1 MAALLSERLF
11 LLDLLVD
18 WVRLEAGLPLP
29 PPPVVAAAAAAQ
41 EEESPPRGLCPAVA
55 FRLLDFPTL
64 LVYPP
69 GGPAAPAPE
78 LRPGLVSFGR
88 GKSCLFRLQPASLHR
103 LLLRSPL
110 YTLLLQLPPGRPT
123 PAPQLLGACSISLAA
138 AAHRVLGPAASG
150 CSQGHRGSFPL
161 QNQEGER
168 IGHIALGYRLT
179 DLGSSLLGHLERP
192 VASTGGG
199 VEGVEVSPQ
208 TLQENQQL
216 RQPDSEP
223 SPRDADKPLVGVKVS
238 TAGKDLKEGVFH
250 SKANS
255 DYTASVEN
263 GKTSS
268 VICSKGSSE
277 RSVSPQNREV
287 TELDIETNIICPPPL
302 YYTHVTQEKTPP
314 KQGEITIEPQMNAP
328 EELDGTFL
336 EEKLVN
342 PPTQTN
348 PPEHTNFA
356 THERPPVLTHPA
368 HIQDVGASNQ
378 TTYHPQTEQNRINTV
393 RQLPLLSALLVELSL
408 LYNQPMASPTHI
420 HPHLAWLYR
429 TEDKKSPEP
438 SANST
443 CKSESKDKLS
453 LGENEKSVSLQYKK
467 NQTEN
472 LKKGKYFEKKGGV
485 PPKRVPRGKLLYG
498 LTNTLKLRLKQTNP
512 DMLVVHEKR
521 EEYRKS
527 QAQML
532 GAKLR
537 IPSSKVK
544 ILSFAEQHRKP
555 HQLPKDEFLD
565 SDASF
570 AENSNTSN

>member
-1 MAALLSERLF
+1 M
-11 LLDLLVD
+11 
-18 WVRLEAGLPLP
+18 
-29 PPPVVAAAAAAQ
+29 
-41 EEESPPRGLCPAVA
+41 
-55 FRLLDFPTL
+55 
-64 LVYPP
+64 
-69 GGPAAPAPE
+69 
-78 LRPGLVSFGR
+78 
-88 GKSCLFRLQPASLHR
+88 
-103 LLLRSPL
+103 
-110 YTLLLQLPPGRPT
+110 
-123 PAPQLLGACSISLAA
+123 
-138 AAHRVLGPAASG
+138 
-150 CSQGHRGSFPL
+150 
-161 QNQEGER
+161 
-168 IGHIALGYRLT
+168 
-179 DLGSSLLGHLERP
+179 
-192 VASTGGG
+192 ASTGGG
-199 VEGVEVSPQ
+199 VEGVEVSPP
-208 TLQENQQL
+208 TLQESQQL

-223 SPRDADKPLVGVKVS
+223 SPRDADKALVDVKVS
-238 TAGKDLKEGVFH
+238 TAGKDLKEGVCH
-250 SKANS
+250 SRANS
-255 DYTASVEN
+255 DYAASVEN
-263 GKTSS
+263 GKTNS

-277 RSVSPQNREV
+277 RNVSPPHRGV
-287 TELDIETNIICPPPL
+287 TELDIETNIICPPPM

-314 KQGEITIEPQMNAP
+314 KQGEITVEPQMNAP
-328 EELDGTFL
+328 EESDGTFL

-429 TEDKKSPEP
+429 TEDEKSPEP

-443 CKSESKDKLS
+443 CKSESKDTLS
-453 LGENEKSVSLQYKK
+453 LGEKEKSVSLQYKK

-472 LKKGKYFEKKGGV
+472 LKKGKYFEKKGGA

-498 LTNTLKLRLKQTNP
+498 VTNTLKLRLKQTNP

-537 IPSSKVK
+537 TPSSKVK
-544 ILSFAEQHRKP
+544 ILSFAEQHQKP